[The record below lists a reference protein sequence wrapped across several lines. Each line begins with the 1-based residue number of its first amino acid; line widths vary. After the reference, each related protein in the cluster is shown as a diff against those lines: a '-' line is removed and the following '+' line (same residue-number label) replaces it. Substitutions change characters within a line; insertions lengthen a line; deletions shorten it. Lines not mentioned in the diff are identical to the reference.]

1 MTRIKAVLFDMI
13 GTTVTSTD
21 PDFII
26 NCFKSAFL
34 AYKIPVNDTIIKDN
48 RGKDKRTMIR
58 EALTKQEASLE
69 LIEPIYKSFKKSLAS
84 GLANFVEQEHVPD
97 LVSFLRNKNIQ
108 IGIGTGL
115 SKSLF
120 VDIYDHLGWEKYNFD
135 YAGVSETIGKS
146 RPDPAMIFDLMNK
159 LKIDSPRAIIKIG
172 DTVADIQ
179 EGKNA
184 GVHTAVVLAGT
195 QEEETL
201 RKASPDY
208 VLDTLIDVKKIN
220 LLK

>member
-13 GTTVTSTD
+13 GTTVKSMD
-21 PDFII
+21 SDFVIT
-26 NCFKSAFL
+26 CFKTAFL
-34 AYKIPVNDTIIKDN
+34 AYKIPIDDSFIKGN

-58 EALTKQEASLE
+58 EALRNETASLE
-69 LIEPIYKSFKKSLAS
+69 LIEPIYKSFKEELKN
-84 GLANFVEQEHVPD
+84 GLTNFVEHEHVPEI
-97 LVSFLRNKNIQ
+97 VSFLRNKNIQ

-120 VDIYDHLGWEKYNFD
+120 VDIYNHLGWDKYNFD

-146 RPDPAMIFDLMNK
+146 RPDPAMILDLMHN
-159 LKIDSPRAIIKIG
+159 LKINSPQEVLKIG

-179 EGKNA
+179 EGQNA
-184 GVHTAVVLAGT
+184 GVYTAVVLSGT
-195 QEEETL
+195 QEEEAL
-201 RKASPDY
+201 RNASPDY
-208 VLDTLIDVKKIN
+208 VLNALNDVKKIN